1 MQETHQIALVSKA
14 AMEHFGER
22 STLAAACGRRITS
35 GSCSP
40 IAFIVPLPYMR
51 TAFKTA
57 IEAFKWPF
65 STAAARSSTALL
77 RSDLSRSRG
86 CRQTSARRR

>member
-1 MQETHQIALVSKA
+1 
-14 AMEHFGER
+14 
-22 STLAAACGRRITS
+22 
-35 GSCSP
+35 
-40 IAFIVPLPYMR
+40 VPLPYMPM
-51 TAFKTA
+51 AFKTA